1 MRIEYEDER
10 IPLMRPI
17 MEDEEELNTI
27 EDIQA
32 VLISIAEDMGYD
44 YLEFSENRLGAGFIS
59 ITNEV
64 SIIIKYNR
72 EKITSIQVQVGEYNK
87 TKYECTTNSA
97 TIDSISVALQ
107 TASMICA
114 EIRRK
119 LK

>member
-1 MRIEYEDER
+1 MHIEYEDNR

-17 MEDEEELNTI
+17 MEDEEELTTI

-44 YLEFSENRLGAGFIS
+44 YMEFSENRLGAGFIA
-59 ITNEV
+59 ITNDV
-64 SIIIKYNR
+64 SIIVKYSR
-72 EKITSIQVQVGEYNK
+72 EKITSIQVQVGEFNK
-87 TKYECTTNSA
+87 NKYDCTTNSS
-97 TIDSISVALQ
+97 TIDSISVSLQ